1 MGPATGC
8 VSVSSLKGWGVVKGV
23 LSCFDLDVDS
33 AEPTPVSRWSAR
45 SAARTND
52 LDDGG
57 REVQRMLGWS
67 RKSMSIGGYV
77 VVVQRLHSD
86 AYGLGAGPNPRLPV
100 IPSPR
105 KGGMERCACNTRGQ
119 SQR

>member
-1 MGPATGC
+1 MVPATDW
-8 VSVSSLKGWGVVKGV
+8 VNLSSLKGWGVVKGV

-86 AYGLGAGPNPRLPV
+86 AYGLGAGPDWSGCRSSLRP
-100 IPSPR
+100 
-105 KGGMERCACNTRGQ
+105 A
-119 SQR
+119 